1 MYLSSSIRT
10 DIKLVS
16 TGKPIYLPNTENLTF
31 RQALV
36 RQYKKEEKKKWI
48 TYHFISMGT

>member
-10 DIKLVS
+10 NTRILS
-16 TGKPIYLPNTENLTF
+16 IGKPIYLPNTENLTF

-36 RQYKKEEKKKWI
+36 RQYNKKEKENRE
-48 TYHFISMGT
+48 